1 MSSRVRTSSTTYLQ
15 SDRTQENQANSPL
28 LRLLPELRNII
39 YEYVLRMNYPI
50 EMIRT
55 AMRDRAGPKRHLLA
69 LLGSCSQINTETAM
83 LPYTLNVFAM
93 TGWIACSN
101 TWKLLHHTGQKQL
114 QAIKRMQ
121 LRTAVGSI
129 VMGLEGELASLKGL
143 EMIEVRDSRGQWN
156 EDLIRRIKMRM
167 PGIVISKIEAFP

>member
-1 MSSRVRTSSTTYLQ
+1 
-15 SDRTQENQANSPL
+15 
-28 LRLLPELRNII
+28 
-39 YEYVLRMNYPI
+39 
-50 EMIRT
+50 
-55 AMRDRAGPKRHLLA
+55 
-69 LLGSCSQINTETAM
+69 M